1 MSETT
6 FQVLGPLSDPAQA
19 EAARDFAVKG
29 VVAFALFLGLLYW
42 WANR

>member
-1 MSETT
+1 MTETT

-19 EAARDFAVKG
+19 EAAQAFAVKG
-29 VVAFALFLGLLYW
+29 LVGFLIFVGVLYW